1 MGRCAGGGGR
11 GWLLKEAAEKR
22 GLTGG
27 RISSVV
33 ARVAAYHGDL
43 LVAWSI
49 FMVTG
54 PKSCSVKRK
63 RTRLNSRHTL
73 N

>member
-1 MGRCAGGGGR
+1 MGRGR

-33 ARVAAYHGDL
+33 ARVAASHGDL
-43 LVAWSI
+43 PVAWS
-49 FMVTG
+49 FFTVPG
-54 PKSCSVKRK
+54 PNSRSVKA
-63 RTRLNSRHTL
+63 
-73 N
+73 